1 VSHRSSGSTA
11 EPSTAA
17 ATAPTSTTRPW
28 STSTQID
35 QGGLEI
41 GGISADELAR
51 TFGTPVMA
59 IDEDDVRERARA
71 FRVAFGSALYSVKAL
86 TARRLIRLVAD
97 EGLGALAAS
106 GGELRAALEAGVPP
120 ERIALHGNNKSD
132 DELRLAVTER
142 IGLVIVDNP
151 AELERLASIADDAG
165 ATQPILFRVIPSV
178 TAGGHP
184 SIETGGEDS
193 KFGMTPEEALTAIR
207 RATEL
212 PSVAAVGLHTHVG
225 SQIEGVAPFLS
236 AIDVLIEVARASKGT
251 RAALT
256 RFDVGGGFAATYVD
270 EAPADLVAIAREV
283 TERLRTGLQRHGL
296 PPGELIV
303 EPGRAIVANA
313 GITLYRVGAV
323 KERGGRVLAAV
334 DGGMSDNI
342 RPALYGSRY
351 TVALASA
358 APGRPVRT
366 VDVVGKHC
374 ESGDVIARGCE
385 LSEPRPGDLLAV
397 AATGAYCYSMASN
410 YNQAGRPPL
419 VAVRNGTATPW
430 LRRETFDD
438 LRALEVDEAVRLSES
453 S

>member
-1 VSHRSSGSTA
+1 M
-11 EPSTAA
+11 PSTAA
-17 ATAPTSTTRPW
+17 ATTSPW
-28 STSTQID
+28 PASARID
-35 QGGLEI
+35 ADGLEI

-51 TFGTPVMA
+51 TFGTPVMVL
-59 IDEDDVRERARA
+59 DEDEVRDRARE
-71 FRVAFGSALYSVKAL
+71 FRDAFGTALYAVKAL
-86 TARRLIRLVAD
+86 TARRAIRLVAD
-97 EGLGALAAS
+97 EGLGALAAT

-132 DELRLAVTER
+132 NELRLAVAER

-151 AELERLASIADDAG
+151 AELERLAPIANDAG
-165 ATQPILFRVIPSV
+165 ASQPILLRVIPSV

-193 KFGMTPEEALTAIR
+193 KFGMTPEEAIAAVR

-212 PSVAAVGLHTHVG
+212 AGVEPVGLHTHVG

-236 AIDVLIEVARASKGT
+236 ATDVLVEVAARASSESG
-251 RAALT
+251 AVLA
-256 RFDVGGGFAATYVD
+256 RFDVGGGFPATYVD
-270 EAPADLVAIAREV
+270 EALTDPAAIAREV
-283 TERLRTGLQRHGL
+283 KERLRTGLERHGL
-296 PPGELIV
+296 PAGELIA

-313 GITLYRVGAV
+313 GLTLYRVGAV

-342 RPALYGSRY
+342 RPALYGARH
-351 TVALASA
+351 TVALASP
-358 APGRPVRT
+358 APDRPLRT

-374 ESGDVIARGCE
+374 ESGDVLARGCE
-385 LSEPRPGDLLAV
+385 LPEPRPGDLLAV
-397 AATGAYCYSMASN
+397 AATGAYCYSLASN
-410 YNQAGRPPL
+410 YNRLGRPPL

-438 LRALEVDEAVRLSES
+438 LRALEVGEADSG
-453 S
+453 

>member
-1 VSHRSSGSTA
+1 VSHRRSASTTKPSAAPPSS
-11 EPSTAA
+11 
-17 ATAPTSTTRPW
+17 TRPW
-28 STSTQID
+28 PATTRID
-35 QGGLEI
+35 EDGLET
-41 GGISADELAR
+41 GGISAGELAR
-51 TFGTPVMA
+51 AFGTPIMV
-59 IDEDDVRERARA
+59 IDEDEVRERARE
-71 FRVAFGSALYSVKAL
+71 FRDVFGTALYAVKAL

-106 GGELRAALEAGVPP
+106 GGELRAALDAGVPP

-132 DELRLAVTER
+132 DELRIAVDER

-151 AELERLASIADDAG
+151 AELERLAPIANDAG
-165 ATQPILFRVIPSV
+165 ATRPILLRVIPSV

-193 KFGMTPEEALTAIR
+193 KFGMTPEEAIAAIR
-207 RATEL
+207 RAAEL
-212 PSVAAVGLHTHVG
+212 PGVEPVGLHTHVG

-236 AIDVLIEVARASKGT
+236 ATDVLVEVAARASKESG
-251 RAALT
+251 AVLT
-256 RFDVGGGFAATYVD
+256 RFDVGGGFPATYVD
-270 EAPADLVAIAREV
+270 EARADVAAVAREV
-283 TERLRTGLQRHGL
+283 TDRLRAGLERHGI

-323 KERGGRVLAAV
+323 KERGDRVLAAV

-342 RPALYGSRY
+342 RPALYGARH
-351 TVALASA
+351 TVALASP
-358 APGRPVRT
+358 APDRPLRT

-385 LSEPRPGDLLAV
+385 LPEPRPGDLLAV
-397 AATGAYCYSMASN
+397 ATTGAYCYSMASN
-410 YNQAGRPPL
+410 YNRIGRPPL

-438 LRALEVDEAVRLSES
+438 LRSLEAGEADPG
-453 S
+453 